1 MSMKYLSKEE
11 ESEGCNIKAFLN
23 ILSMNCQFLS
33 TAILT
38 RYKELIDANKKTQ

>member
-33 TAILT
+33 TAIF
-38 RYKELIDANKKTQ
+38 NKIQRTN